1 MHKKNLAAITP
12 NPTSNPQHASS
23 LPPRSSYQ
31 KKETAGPARREM
43 GYKAM
48 PRRNVLWALNNAEAN
63 GGTTSVPRME
73 AAPMIKFS
81 GRQDVERLLK

>member
-1 MHKKNLAAITP
+1 MASTDDSWLGCQTKCTP
-12 NPTSNPQHASS
+12 GLISE
-23 LPPRSSYQ
+23 

-43 GYKAM
+43 GYKAT

>member
-1 MHKKNLAAITP
+1 MAAMELAEHSDACD
-12 NPTSNPQHASS
+12 HVVL
-23 LPPRSSYQ
+23 LPE

-43 GYKAM
+43 GYKAT